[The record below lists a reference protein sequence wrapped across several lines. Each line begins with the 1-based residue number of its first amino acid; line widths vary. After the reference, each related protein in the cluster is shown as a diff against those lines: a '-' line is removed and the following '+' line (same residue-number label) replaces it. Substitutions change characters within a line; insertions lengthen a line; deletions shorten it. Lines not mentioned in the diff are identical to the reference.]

1 MFLKKALEIKGSRA
15 WDQTVLKEGCD
26 ICLELFIFIIHLSFN
41 YGNRWIMLKVITLY
55 KRQCG
60 FFFKEFMNKKRI
72 NLNIKLSHE
81 DLILGMFKRS
91 N

>member
-1 MFLKKALEIKGSRA
+1 MFRI
-15 WDQTVLKEGCD
+15 
-26 ICLELFIFIIHLSFN
+26 IYIYHPFIIHLSFN
-41 YGNRWIMLKVITLY
+41 YGNRWIMLNLRSLLY
-55 KRQCG
+55 ING
-60 FFFKEFMNKKRI
+60 SAVFFFKEFMNKKRI